1 MRYISQVFS
10 VREKHVAY
18 VLFIYMQIVDGK
30 PNDRNE
36 KNDGRAPLPS
46 VRNKWILDSD
56 SQKDDLKQYVIEQDC
71 NFGA

>member
-1 MRYISQVFS
+1 
-10 VREKHVAY
+10 
-18 VLFIYMQIVDGK
+18 MQIVDGK

-71 NFGA
+71 NLGA